1 MYASSDG
8 REGTSLSQQGVDTG
22 CRSVENRL
30 NYVSYNSVYRSE
42 SQSEYRLRRL
52 TRSLALWYGR
62 GRHLLYSSPS
72 GPMAHADIL
81 PRLIALRDEI
91 RRHDYLYYV
100 KDRPEISDSQYDHLF
115 QELVELERAHPE
127 LVSPDSPSQRVGTPP
142 LTELVKVPHE
152 QPMLSL
158 DSIVDRSEVQA
169 FDQRMKRELE
179 APSIEYSVEP
189 KFDGLS
195 VELMYDHGIFTRG
208 ATRGDGTTG
217 EDVTV
222 NLRTIRSLPLQLHT
236 QSGLSDH
243 LVVRGEVYMRLDDF
257 QALNR
262 RVTERGGDAF
272 ANPRNAASGSL
283 RQLDSTI
290 TATRPLVMTCYEI
303 MAQSE
308 PVPPTHWDE
317 LERLSHWGLPVPLPE
332 HRRLCAS
339 IDEVIDF
346 HRETESI
353 RDQLP
358 YEIDG
363 VVVKVNRRDWQDR
376 LGMKSRSPR
385 WAIAYKFTPRKEI
398 TIVQDIAVSVGRTGT
413 LTPVALL
420 KPVEVGGVTISR
432 ATLHNAD
439 EVARKDIRIGDT
451 IKVERA
457 GDVIPAVAERVPIP
471 GEQRTAPFSMPDY
484 CPVCGS
490 SVGRE
495 GAYFYCTGQ
504 LVCGAQLKG
513 AIEHFAS
520 KHALNIEGLGKKTVA
535 QLVEKGLVRSLA
547 DLYRLTNAELL
558 QLEGFADR
566 SATLL
571 LESIAGSKTVSL
583 DRFLMGLG
591 IRQVG
596 QHIAKVLAREFGSL
610 EEIISADRERFQQI
624 REIGPEISE
633 SLVVYWSEPRNRGVI
648 AQLQESGVQIA
659 PGMATGDR
667 KKFLLAGKT
676 FIFTGELDHFTRD
689 GAQQAVEAAGARVS
703 SSVSK
708 KTSYLVVGRDPG
720 SKLAR
725 ARRLGVT
732 ILTEQDF
739 AALIEKDENGLS

>member
-1 MYASSDG
+1 
-8 REGTSLSQQGVDTG
+8 
-22 CRSVENRL
+22 
-30 NYVSYNSVYRSE
+30 
-42 SQSEYRLRRL
+42 
-52 TRSLALWYGR
+52 
-62 GRHLLYSSPS
+62 
-72 GPMAHADIL
+72 MAHADIL
-81 PRLIALRDEI
+81 ARLIALRAEI
-91 RRHDYLYYV
+91 RRHDYLYYS
-100 KDRPEISDSQYDHLF
+100 KDRPEISDSQYDRLF
-115 QELVELERAHPE
+115 RELVELEQAHPE
-127 LVSPDSPSQRVGTPP
+127 LVTPDSPSQRVGAPP
-142 LTELVKVPHE
+142 LQELAKVPHE

-158 DSIVDRSEVQA
+158 DSIVDQSEVQA
-169 FDQRMKRELE
+169 FDQRMKRALE
-179 APSIEYSVEP
+179 TPSVEYSAEP

-195 VELMYDHGIFTRG
+195 VELIYDHGIFTRG

-222 NLRTIRSLPLQLHT
+222 NLRTIRSLPLQLHA
-236 QSGLSDH
+236 QSGLPDH

-262 RVTERGGDAF
+262 RMTERGDDAF
-272 ANPRNAASGSL
+272 ANPRNAAAGSL

-290 TATRPLVMTCYEI
+290 TATRPLAVTCYEI
-303 MAQSE
+303 MALSR

-317 LERLSHWGLPVPLPE
+317 LETLAQWGLPAPV

-339 IDEVIDF
+339 IDEVMAF
-346 HRETESI
+346 HRETESM

-363 VVVKVNRRDWQDR
+363 VVVKVNRRGWQDR

-385 WAIAYKFTPRKEI
+385 WAIAYKFRPRKEI
-398 TIVQDIAVSVGRTGT
+398 TIVQDIVVSVGRTGT

-451 IKVERA
+451 VKIERA
-457 GDVIPAVAERVPIP
+457 GDVIPAIAERVPVP
-471 GEQRTAPFSMPDY
+471 GEQRSTPFYMPNH

-520 KHALNIEGLGKKTVA
+520 KHALNIEGLGKNTVA
-535 QLVEKGLVRSLA
+535 QLVDERLVRSLA
-547 DLYRLTNAELL
+547 DLYRLTKADLVA
-558 QLEGFADR
+558 LEGFADR

-571 LESIAGSKTVSL
+571 LESIVGSKTVSL

-591 IRQVG
+591 IRRVG

-610 EEIISADRERFQQI
+610 EEIMSADRERFQQI

-633 SLVVYWSEPRNRGVI
+633 SLVVYWSEPHNREVI
-648 AQLQESGVQIA
+648 AQLQESGVQVA

-667 KKFLLAGKT
+667 RKSPLAGKT
-676 FIFTGELDHFTRD
+676 FVFTGGLDHFTRD
-689 GAQQAVEAAGARVS
+689 GAQQAVEAAGARAS
-703 SSVSK
+703 SSMSK
-708 KTSYLVVGRDPG
+708 KTSYLVVGQDPG
-720 SKLAR
+720 SKLDQ

-732 ILTEQDF
+732 ILTEQEF
-739 AALIEKDENGLS
+739 AALIGKDEKGLN

>member
-1 MYASSDG
+1 MMDKG
-8 REGTSLSQQGVDTG
+8 CDTAKAG
-22 CRSVENRL
+22 STNFL
-30 NYVSYNSVYRSE
+30 TIVSIAAKVKANMAPG
-42 SQSEYRLRRL
+42 RL
-52 TRSLALWYGR
+52 TSSQTLWYGR
-62 GRHLLYSSPS
+62 SHRFLLFVPSSP
-72 GPMAHADIL
+72 MAYADIL
-81 PRLIALRDEI
+81 ARLTALRDEI

-100 KDRPEISDSQYDHLF
+100 KDRPEISDSHYDRLF
-115 QELVELERAHPE
+115 RELVELEQAHPE
-127 LVSPDSPSQRVGTPP
+127 FVTPDSPSQRVGAPP
-142 LTELVKVPHE
+142 LAELVKVPHE

-158 DSIVDRSEVQA
+158 DSLVEESEVLA

-179 APSIEYSVEP
+179 TQSVKYSVEP

-195 VELMYDHGIFTRG
+195 VELMYDHGIFSRG

-222 NLRTIRSLPLQLHT
+222 NLRTIRSLPLQL
-236 QSGLSDH
+236 QVDSGIPDH

-257 QALNR
+257 QAFNR
-262 RVTERGGDAF
+262 RMIERGDEAF

-290 TATRPLVMTCYEI
+290 TATRPLVVTCYEI
-303 MAQSE
+303 MGMSGSM
-308 PVPPTHWDE
+308 PPTHWDE
-317 LERLSHWGLPVPLPE
+317 LETLAQWGLPVPI

-339 IDEVIDF
+339 IDDAMTF
-346 HRETESI
+346 HRETESM

-363 VVVKVNRRDWQDR
+363 VVVKVNRRDWQSR

-385 WAIAYKFTPRKEI
+385 WAIAYKFAPRKEI
-398 TIVQDIAVSVGRTGT
+398 SVVQDIVVSVGRTGT

-439 EVARKDIRIGDT
+439 EVARKDIRVGDT
-451 IKVERA
+451 VKVERA
-457 GDVIPAVAERVPIP
+457 GDVIPAIAERVPVP
-471 GEQRTAPFSMPDY
+471 GEQRSNPFCMPDH

-535 QLVEKGLVRSLA
+535 QLVDKELVRSLA
-547 DLYRLTNAELL
+547 DLYRLTTDDLL
-558 QLEGFADR
+558 KLDGFADR

-571 LESIAGSKTVSL
+571 LTSIAGSKTVSL

-610 EEIISADRERFQQI
+610 NEILSADRERLQQI
-624 REIGPEISE
+624 REIGPEISD
-633 SLVVYWSEPRNRGVI
+633 SLAVYCAEPRNREVI
-648 AQLQESGVQIA
+648 EQLQKSGVEVG
-659 PGMATGDR
+659 PGLATGDSR
-667 KKFLLAGKT
+667 KSQLAGKT
-676 FIFTGELDHFTRD
+676 FVFTGGLDHFTRD
-689 GAQQAVEAAGARVS
+689 DAQQAVEKVGGRVS

-708 KTSYLVVGRDPG
+708 KTAYLVVGRDPG
-720 SKLAR
+720 SKLDQAR
-725 ARRLGVT
+725 TLGVT
-732 ILTEQDF
+732 TLTEQEF
-739 AALIEKDENGLS
+739 ASLIGKNESGIS

>member
-1 MYASSDG
+1 
-8 REGTSLSQQGVDTG
+8 
-22 CRSVENRL
+22 
-30 NYVSYNSVYRSE
+30 
-42 SQSEYRLRRL
+42 
-52 TRSLALWYGR
+52 
-62 GRHLLYSSPS
+62 
-72 GPMAHADIL
+72 MAHADL
-81 PRLIALRDEI
+81 LARLIALKDEI

-100 KDRPEISDSQYDHLF
+100 KDRPEISDSQYDRLF
-115 QELVELERAHPE
+115 RELLDLEQDHPE
-127 LVSPDSPSQRVGTPP
+127 LVTTDSPTQRVGAPP
-142 LTELVKVPHE
+142 LASLTKVPHE

-158 DSIVDRSEVQA
+158 DSIVDQEEVQV

-179 APSIEYSVEP
+179 TPSVEYSAEP

-195 VELMYDHGIFTRG
+195 VELVYDHGIFTRG

-217 EDVTV
+217 EDVTI
-222 NLRTIRSLPLQLHT
+222 NLRTIRSLPLQLQA
-236 QSGLSDH
+236 QSGFPDH

-262 RVTERGGDAF
+262 RITERGDDAF

-290 TATRPLVMTCYEI
+290 TATRPLVVTCYEI
-303 MAQSE
+303 MALST
-308 PVPPTHWDE
+308 PAPLTHWDE
-317 LERLSHWGLPVPLPE
+317 LEQLAQWGIPVPT

-339 IDEVIDF
+339 IEYVMAF

-353 RDQLP
+353 RDQLL

-363 VVVKVNRRDWQDR
+363 VVVKVNRRDWQHR

-385 WAIAYKFTPRKEI
+385 WALAYKFTPRKEI
-398 TIVQDIAVSVGRTGT
+398 TIVQDIVVSVGRTGT

-451 IKVERA
+451 VKVERA
-457 GDVIPAVAERVPIP
+457 GDVIPAIAERIPIP
-471 GEQRTAPFSMPDY
+471 DEQRSAPFLMPDR

-535 QLVEKGLVRSLA
+535 QLVDAGLVRSLA
-547 DLYRLTNAELL
+547 DLYRLTRADLVR
-558 QLEGFADR
+558 LEGFADR

-571 LESIAGSKTVSL
+571 VESIAGSKTVSL

-610 EEIISADRERFQQI
+610 NEIMSADRERLQQI
-624 REIGPEISE
+624 REIGPEISD
-633 SLVVYWSEPRNRGVI
+633 SLVAYCSEPHNREVI
-648 AQLQESGVQIA
+648 TQLQESGVQVA

-667 KKFLLAGKT
+667 RDSPLAGKT
-676 FIFTGELDHFTRD
+676 FVFTGGLDRFTRD
-689 GAQQAVEAAGARVS
+689 EAQRAVEAAGARVA

-708 KTSYLVVGRDPG
+708 KTSYVVMGRDPG
-720 SKLAR
+720 SKLDQAR
-725 ARRLGVT
+725 TLGVT
-732 ILTEQDF
+732 ILTEQEF
-739 AALIEKDENGLS
+739 AALIGEEKNRLS

>member
-1 MYASSDG
+1 MADSHILA
-8 REGTSLSQQGVDTG
+8 RLS
-22 CRSVENRL
+22 
-30 NYVSYNSVYRSE
+30 
-42 SQSEYRLRRL
+42 
-52 TRSLALWYGR
+52 
-62 GRHLLYSSPS
+62 
-72 GPMAHADIL
+72 
-81 PRLIALRDEI
+81 ALRDQI
-91 RRHDYLYYV
+91 RHHDYLYYV
-100 KDRPEISDSQYDHLF
+100 KDRPEISDSQYDRLF
-115 QELVELERAHPE
+115 RELVELEQAHPD
-127 LVSPDSPSQRVGTPP
+127 LVTPDSPSQRVGAAP
-142 LTELVKVPHE
+142 LQELVKVPHE

-158 DSIVDRSEVQA
+158 DSIVEAGEIQA

-179 APSIEYSVEP
+179 TLSLEYSAEP

-195 VELMYDHGIFTRG
+195 VELVYDHGLFVRG

-217 EDVTV
+217 EDVTL
-222 NLRTIRSLPLQLHT
+222 NLRTIRSLPLQLHA
-236 QSGLSDH
+236 QSGFPDH

-262 RVTERGGDAF
+262 RMTERGDDAF

-290 TATRPLVMTCYEI
+290 TATRPLVVTCYEI
-303 MAQSE
+303 MALSSA
-308 PVPPTHWDE
+308 VPSTHWDE
-317 LERLSHWGLPVPLPE
+317 LERLARWGLPVPVPE
-332 HRRLCAS
+332 RRQLCAS
-339 IDEVIDF
+339 IDEVINF
-346 HRETESI
+346 HHETESI
-353 RDQLP
+353 RDELP

-385 WAIAYKFTPRKEI
+385 WAIAYKFAPRKEI
-398 TIVQDIAVSVGRTGT
+398 TIVEAITVSVGRTGT

-439 EVARKDIRIGDT
+439 EVARKDVRIGDT
-451 IKVERA
+451 VKVERA
-457 GDVIPAVAERVPIP
+457 GDVIPAIAERVPVP
-471 GEQRTAPFSMPDY
+471 GEQRNAPFRMPEQ

-490 SVGRE
+490 RVGRE

-504 LVCGAQLKG
+504 SVCSAQLKG

-535 QLVEKGLVRSLA
+535 QLVDKGLVRSLA
-547 DLYRLTNAELL
+547 DIYLL
-558 QLEGFADR
+558 SKDDLVQLEGFADR

-571 LESIAGSKTVSL
+571 LESIAGSKTVSM

-596 QHIAKVLAREFGSL
+596 QHVAKLLASEFRSL
-610 EEIISADRERFQQI
+610 DEILSADPERLQQI
-624 REIGPEISE
+624 HEVGPEISE
-633 SLVVYWSEPRNRGVI
+633 SLVAYWSERHNREVI
-648 AQLQESGVQIA
+648 AQLQQLGVQIA

-667 KKFLLAGKT
+667 RASPLAGKT
-676 FIFTGELDHFTRD
+676 FVFTGGLDHFTRD

-708 KTSYLVVGRDPG
+708 KTSYVVVGRDPG
-720 SKLAR
+720 SKLEQAL
-725 ARRLGVT
+725 RLGVT
-732 ILTEQDF
+732 TLTEQEF
-739 AALIEKDENGLS
+739 ASLIGKGEKGLS

>member
-1 MYASSDG
+1 
-8 REGTSLSQQGVDTG
+8 
-22 CRSVENRL
+22 
-30 NYVSYNSVYRSE
+30 
-42 SQSEYRLRRL
+42 
-52 TRSLALWYGR
+52 
-62 GRHLLYSSPS
+62 
-72 GPMAHADIL
+72 MAHADIL
-81 PRLIALRDEI
+81 ARLIALRDEI
-91 RRHDYLYYV
+91 RRHDYLYYS
-100 KDRPEISDSQYDHLF
+100 KDRPEISDSQYDRLF
-115 QELVELERAHPE
+115 RELVELEQAHPE
-127 LVSPDSPSQRVGTPP
+127 LVTPDSPSQRVGAPP
-142 LTELVKVPHE
+142 LLELAKVPHE

-158 DSIVDRSEVQA
+158 DSIVDQSEVQA
-169 FDQRMKRELE
+169 FDQRIKRALE
-179 APSIEYSVEP
+179 TPSVEYSAEP

-222 NLRTIRSLPLQLHT
+222 NLRTIRSLPLQLHA
-236 QSGLSDH
+236 QSGLPDH

-262 RVTERGGDAF
+262 RMTERGDDAF

-290 TATRPLVMTCYEI
+290 TATRPLVVTCYEI
-303 MAQSE
+303 MALSR
-308 PVPPTHWDE
+308 PVPPTHLDE
-317 LERLSHWGLPVPLPE
+317 LETLAQWGLPVPVL
-332 HRRLCAS
+332 RRLCAS
-339 IDEVIDF
+339 IDEVMAF
-346 HRETESI
+346 HRETESM

-363 VVVKVNRRDWQDR
+363 VVVKVNRRDWQGR

-385 WAIAYKFTPRKEI
+385 WAIAYKFRPRKEI
-398 TIVQDIAVSVGRTGT
+398 TIVQDIVVSVGRTGT

-451 IKVERA
+451 VKVERA
-457 GDVIPAVAERVPIP
+457 GDVIPAIAERVPVP
-471 GEQRTAPFSMPDY
+471 GEQRSTPFCMPNH

-520 KHALNIEGLGKKTVA
+520 KHALNIEGLGKNTVA
-535 QLVEKGLVRSLA
+535 QLVDERLVRSLA
-547 DLYRLTNAELL
+547 DLYRLTKADLVA
-558 QLEGFADR
+558 LEGFADR

-571 LESIAGSKTVSL
+571 VESIAGSKTVSL

-610 EEIISADRERFQQI
+610 EEIMSADRERFQQI

-633 SLVVYWSEPRNRGVI
+633 SLVVYWSEPHNREVI
-648 AQLQESGVQIA
+648 AQLQESGVQVA

-667 KKFLLAGKT
+667 RKSPLAGKT
-676 FIFTGELDHFTRD
+676 FVFTGGLDHFTRD

-708 KTSYLVVGRDPG
+708 KTSYLVVGQDPG
-720 SKLAR
+720 SKLNQAR
-725 ARRLGVT
+725 TLGVT
-732 ILTEQDF
+732 ILTEQEF
-739 AALIEKDENGLS
+739 AALIGEDEKGLN

>member
-1 MYASSDG
+1 
-8 REGTSLSQQGVDTG
+8 
-22 CRSVENRL
+22 
-30 NYVSYNSVYRSE
+30 
-42 SQSEYRLRRL
+42 
-52 TRSLALWYGR
+52 
-62 GRHLLYSSPS
+62 
-72 GPMAHADIL
+72 MAHADIL
-81 PRLIALRDEI
+81 ARLIALRAEI
-91 RRHDYLYYV
+91 RRHDYLYYS

-115 QELVELERAHPE
+115 RELVELEQAHPE
-127 LVSPDSPSQRVGTPP
+127 LVTPDSPSQRVGAPP
-142 LTELVKVPHE
+142 LQELAKVPHE

-158 DSIVDRSEVQA
+158 DSIVDQSEVQA
-169 FDQRMKRELE
+169 FDQRMKRALE
-179 APSIEYSVEP
+179 TQSVEYSAEP

-222 NLRTIRSLPLQLHT
+222 NLRTIRSLPLQLHA
-236 QSGLSDH
+236 QSGLPDH

-262 RVTERGGDAF
+262 RMTERGDDAF

-290 TATRPLVMTCYEI
+290 TATRPLVVTCYEI
-303 MAQSE
+303 MALSR

-317 LERLSHWGLPVPLPE
+317 LETLAQWGLPAPVL
-332 HRRLCAS
+332 RRLCAS
-339 IDEVIDF
+339 IDEVMAF
-346 HRETESI
+346 HHETESM

-363 VVVKVNRRDWQDR
+363 VVVKVNRRDWQGR

-385 WAIAYKFTPRKEI
+385 WAIAYKFRPRKEI
-398 TIVQDIAVSVGRTGT
+398 TIVQDIVVSVGRTGT

-451 IKVERA
+451 VKVERA
-457 GDVIPAVAERVPIP
+457 GDVIPAIAERVPVP
-471 GEQRTAPFSMPDY
+471 GEQRSTPFYMPNH

-495 GAYFYCTGQ
+495 GAYVYCTGQ
-504 LVCGAQLKG
+504 LFCGAQLKG

-520 KHALNIEGLGKKTVA
+520 KHALNIEGLGKNTVA
-535 QLVEKGLVRSLA
+535 QLVDERLVRSLA
-547 DLYRLTNAELL
+547 DLYRLTKADLVA
-558 QLEGFADR
+558 LEGFADR

-583 DRFLMGLG
+583 DRFLLGLG

-610 EEIISADRERFQQI
+610 EEIMSADRERFQQI

-633 SLVVYWSEPRNRGVI
+633 SLVVYWSEPHNREVI
-648 AQLQESGVQIA
+648 AQLQESGVQVA

-667 KKFLLAGKT
+667 RKSPLAGKT
-676 FIFTGELDHFTRD
+676 FVFTGGMDHFTRD

-708 KTSYLVVGRDPG
+708 KTSYLVVGQDPG
-720 SKLAR
+720 SKLDQAR
-725 ARRLGVT
+725 TLGVT
-732 ILTEQDF
+732 ILTEQEF
-739 AALIEKDENGLS
+739 AALIGEDEKGLN

>member
-1 MYASSDG
+1 
-8 REGTSLSQQGVDTG
+8 
-22 CRSVENRL
+22 
-30 NYVSYNSVYRSE
+30 
-42 SQSEYRLRRL
+42 
-52 TRSLALWYGR
+52 
-62 GRHLLYSSPS
+62 
-72 GPMAHADIL
+72 MAHADIL
-81 PRLIALRDEI
+81 ARLTALRAEI
-91 RRHDYLYYV
+91 RRHDYLYYS
-100 KDRPEISDSQYDHLF
+100 KDRPAISDSQYDRLF
-115 QELVELERAHPE
+115 RELVELEQAHPE
-127 LVSPDSPSQRVGTPP
+127 LVTPDSPSQRVGAPP
-142 LTELVKVPHE
+142 LQELAKVPHE

-158 DSIVDRSEVQA
+158 DSIVDQSEVQA
-169 FDQRMKRELE
+169 FDQRMKRALE
-179 APSIEYSVEP
+179 TPSVEYSAEP

-222 NLRTIRSLPLQLHT
+222 NLRTIRSLPLQLHA
-236 QSGLSDH
+236 QSGLPDH

-257 QALNR
+257 QTLNR
-262 RVTERGGDAF
+262 RMTERGDDAF

-290 TATRPLVMTCYEI
+290 TATRPLVVTCYEI
-303 MAQSE
+303 MALSR

-317 LERLSHWGLPVPLPE
+317 LETLAQWGLPAPVL
-332 HRRLCAS
+332 RRLCAS
-339 IDEVIDF
+339 IDEVMAF
-346 HRETESI
+346 HRETESM

-363 VVVKVNRRDWQDR
+363 VVVKVNRRDWQGR

-385 WAIAYKFTPRKEI
+385 WAIAYKFRPRKEI
-398 TIVQDIAVSVGRTGT
+398 TTVQDIVVSVGRTGT

-451 IKVERA
+451 VKVERA
-457 GDVIPAVAERVPIP
+457 GDVIPAITERVPVP
-471 GEQRTAPFSMPDY
+471 GEQRSTTFYMPNH

-520 KHALNIEGLGKKTVA
+520 KHALNIEGLGKNTVA
-535 QLVEKGLVRSLA
+535 QLVDERLVRSPA
-547 DLYRLTNAELL
+547 DLYRLTKANLVA
-558 QLEGFADR
+558 LEGFADR

-610 EEIISADRERFQQI
+610 EEIMSADRERFQQI

-633 SLVVYWSEPRNRGVI
+633 SLVVYWSEPHNREVI
-648 AQLQESGVQIA
+648 AQLQKSGVQVA

-667 KKFLLAGKT
+667 RKSSLAGKT
-676 FIFTGELDHFTRD
+676 FVFTGGLDHFTRD

-708 KTSYLVVGRDPG
+708 KTSYLVVGQDPG
-720 SKLAR
+720 SKLDQAR
-725 ARRLGVT
+725 TLGVT
-732 ILTEQDF
+732 ILTEQEF
-739 AALIEKDENGLS
+739 AALIGEDEKGLN